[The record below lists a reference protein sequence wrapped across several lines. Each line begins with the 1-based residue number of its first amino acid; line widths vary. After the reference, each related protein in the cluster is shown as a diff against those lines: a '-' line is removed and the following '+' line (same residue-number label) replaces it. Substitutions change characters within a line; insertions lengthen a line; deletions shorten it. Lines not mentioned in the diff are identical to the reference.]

1 MDEVKAL
8 SIVSAL
14 ANGVNPQ
21 TGEVFPDDSPYQTA
35 EIVRALFVAARAL
48 QSQPVT
54 RRRSDAP
61 VNAGKPWSEG
71 DDAQLLKAFDRG
83 VAIVDLA
90 QAHGRTVVGIQARLE
105 KHGRVPPQVD
115 NRPSQR
121 ARGMQSTDGHAN
133 GRVVPEG
140 RAPRR

>member
-48 QSQPVT
+48 QSQPST
-54 RRRSDAP
+54 RRRPDTPA
-61 VNAGKPWSEG
+61 NAGKPWSENE
-71 DDAQLLKAFDRG
+71 DAELLKAFDRG
-83 VAIVDLA
+83 VTIPNLA
-90 QAHGRTVVGIQARLE
+90 QAHGRTPVGIQARLE
-105 KHGRVPPQVD
+105 KHGRVPPQD

-121 ARGMQSTDGHAN
+121 ARAPATDADQS
-133 GRVVPEG
+133 GRVISQG